1 MRGLTTNE
9 ERVKEQTE
17 TLNGKLDGYERILS
31 KQKYLAGDVSTLPSL
46 LLPLFCAAFSSHF
59 TDCASISVSIY
70 VQDFT
75 LADLLHLSYGTLIT
89 EQCGFTALTSG
100 ELPNVTR
107 WWADVSGRETWK
119 EVIAERNAALAALK
133 K

>member
-1 MRGLTTNE
+1 MR
-9 ERVKEQTE
+9 
-17 TLNGKLDGYERILS
+17 
-31 KQKYLAGDVSTLPSL
+31 
-46 LLPLFCAAFSSHF
+46 AFSSHF
-59 TDCASISVSIY
+59 TDCASISVPIY
-70 VQDFT
+70 IQDFT

-100 ELPNVTR
+100 ELPNVKR